1 MKTLSQHGPRFVKPG
16 DRPLLLMTLIV
27 PFHVLVSGPDSLF
40 RAIFDEQGIPAW
52 LGETKC
58 RSTTAV
64 RIDRLA
70 GIKILMFSVFITI
83 TEKTWMR

>member
-52 LGETKC
+52 LGKPN
-58 RSTTAV
+58 
-64 RIDRLA
+64 A
-70 GIKILMFSVFITI
+70 GARQPSESIV
-83 TEKTWMR
+83 WQV